1 MQTVRYISLA
11 TRCLCGC
18 AVSCA
23 KTSLCAASPWHH
35 KHLFTHLIHTRPSPH
50 THTHT
55 YIASLDISQMF
66 QSESNNL
73 WWVCVTELHHAAGQV
88 QPVISDAGEITSM
101 HFGWRAITAC
111 ALPCSVASSP
121 RCHNACPDFNYV
133 TQVECKMIKKN
144 LLSTVSTK
152 VLSQINKSVRL
163 PVICC
168 QVNSCETHDASMD
181 AAEVQVWSEVD
192 GIFNNEQ
199 HRRLLLSGKDV
210 WTLLPTG
217 SLMLLPT
224 RSAGSK
230 RSDCFCVILR
240 FALFLKWTSAF
251 ETVFY
256 GRFSQWICEKN
267 PV

>member
-1 MQTVRYISLA
+1 MGRGGKERRGKILQAGSALIIKHLWSERLLPWGGGLRSWVIGTGYHLESGDKSKCR
-11 TRCLCGC
+11 RWG
-18 AVSCA
+18 
-23 KTSLCAASPWHH
+23 TSLWQRAVCADAPCPVRRRAYVLPPRDIINTCSHISY
-35 KHLFTHLIHTRPSPH
+35 THALAH

-66 QSESNNL
+66 RSQSNNL

-101 HFGWRAITAC
+101 HFGWRAIRAC

-121 RCHNACPDFNYV
+121 RCHNARPDLNYV

-192 GIFNNEQ
+192 GIFTSTDEQ
-199 HRRLLLSGKDV
+199 
-210 WTLLPTG
+210 WTTPEV
-217 SLMLLPT
+217 S
-224 RSAGSK
+224 S
-230 RSDCFCVILR
+230 
-240 FALFLKWTSAF
+240 
-251 ETVFY
+251 
-256 GRFSQWICEKN
+256 
-267 PV
+267 